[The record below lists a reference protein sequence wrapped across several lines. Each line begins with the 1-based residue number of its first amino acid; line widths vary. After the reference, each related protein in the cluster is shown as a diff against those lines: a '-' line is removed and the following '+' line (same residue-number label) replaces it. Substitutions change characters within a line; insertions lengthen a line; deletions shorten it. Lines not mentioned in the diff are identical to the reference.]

1 MPTLKTLDQACR
13 CYNPHNMELVGRF
26 INHHSFSLFAAASL
40 LLLATYL
47 FRDGIQSSDVVACGA
62 LVVGLVIAYA
72 FLQPGP
78 STLSAVDDVE
88 AKIGAGQPVLLEFQ
102 SPY

>member
-1 MPTLKTLDQACR
+1 
-13 CYNPHNMELVGRF
+13 MELVGRF
-26 INHHSFSLFAAASL
+26 INHHSLSLFAGASL
-40 LLLATYL
+40 LLLAVFL
-47 FRDGIQSSDVVACGA
+47 FRDGFRASDLVALGA
-62 LVVGLVIAYA
+62 LILGLVIAYG

-78 STLSAVDDVE
+78 STLSGVAEVE

>member
-1 MPTLKTLDQACR
+1 
-13 CYNPHNMELVGRF
+13 MELVGRF
-26 INHHSFSLFAAASL
+26 INHHSFSLFAGASL
-40 LLLATYL
+40 LLLAVFL
-47 FRDGIQSSDVVACGA
+47 FRDGFRASDLVALGA
-62 LVVGLVIAYA
+62 LILGLVIAYG

-78 STLSAVDDVE
+78 STLSGVAEVE